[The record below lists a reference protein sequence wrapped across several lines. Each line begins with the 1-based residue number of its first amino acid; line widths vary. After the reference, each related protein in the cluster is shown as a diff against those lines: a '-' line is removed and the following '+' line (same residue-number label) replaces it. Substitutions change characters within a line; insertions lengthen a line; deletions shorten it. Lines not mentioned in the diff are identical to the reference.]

1 MVRDTNNYTPLHI
14 VSYFSSSSSIS
25 VTRKNESRRNNDA
38 APAVAEAEAE
48 NNESLKVISLFCDT
62 AIMVEQ
68 ELLGKDNIPVVVVD
82 PITNLLLPEQEQTSP
97 LYLASKRNASID
109 VLRVLLATRRASSR
123 TNWIAP
129 ITGGEPYW
137 DTTTIKQ
144 KEYSSPR
151 LKFYSEKINYVI
163 EIIIIP
169 LLRIIVYNIVIV

>member
-1 MVRDTNNYTPLHI
+1 M
-14 VSYFSSSSSIS
+14 
-25 VTRKNESRRNNDA
+25 NEA
-38 APAVAEAEAE
+38 
-48 NNESLKVISLFCDT
+48 LKVLSLFCDT

-68 ELLGKDNIPVVVVD
+68 ELLGKDNIPVVVD
-82 PITNLLLPEQEQTSP
+82 PITNVVLPEQEQTSP

-109 VLRVLLATRRASSR
+109 VLRVLLATRTSSR

-137 DTTTIKQ
+137 DKTTIKQ

-163 EIIIIP
+163 EIIIP